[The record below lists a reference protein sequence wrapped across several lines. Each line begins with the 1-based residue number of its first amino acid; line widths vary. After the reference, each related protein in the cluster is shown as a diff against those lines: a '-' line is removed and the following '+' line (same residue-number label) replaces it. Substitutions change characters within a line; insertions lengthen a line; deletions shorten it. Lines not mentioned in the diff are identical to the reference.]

1 MAPERINITAS
12 SNVGLVRHNNE
23 DMILVRN
30 KYLRDE
36 NYRTD
41 IDLNNCDRFVMA
53 VADGMGGYNAG
64 EVASQEVLS
73 SLHFYIGDLPM
84 KLSSAHFCEAMVEWV
99 NSTNATINTKG
110 QLNPETMNMGTTL
123 VGIIVYERRFFWIN
137 CGDSRLYRLREGKL
151 TQISK
156 DHTLSAMLGEEKH
169 SNAITNCIGAGCK
182 SAFLDIF
189 EFTDDIC
196 YGDIYMLCSDGMSD
210 MVDDSSIEQLL
221 AIECDALQMCQA
233 AIDAG
238 GYDNVSACVLKIV

>member
-1 MAPERINITAS
+1 
-12 SNVGLVRHNNE
+12 
-23 DMILVRN
+23 
-30 KYLRDE
+30 
-36 NYRTD
+36 
-41 IDLNNCDRFVMA
+41 
-53 VADGMGGYNAG
+53 
-64 EVASQEVLS
+64 
-73 SLHFYIGDLPM
+73 
-84 KLSSAHFCEAMVEWV
+84 
-99 NSTNATINTKG
+99 
-110 QLNPETMNMGTTL
+110 
-123 VGIIVYERRFFWIN
+123 
-137 CGDSRLYRLREGKL
+137 
-151 TQISK
+151 
-156 DHTLSAMLGEEKH
+156 MLGEEKH